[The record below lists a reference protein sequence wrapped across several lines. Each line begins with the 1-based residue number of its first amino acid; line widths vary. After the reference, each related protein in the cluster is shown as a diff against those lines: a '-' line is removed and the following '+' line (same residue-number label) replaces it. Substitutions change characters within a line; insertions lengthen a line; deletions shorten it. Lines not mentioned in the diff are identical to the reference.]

1 MQTAESSSRKLNNQ
15 SEGIPLKISEPW
27 LTSPWHVSNLPS
39 ETKRASRCVADE
51 GLSQRHDD
59 DEGLSQLWTGFL
71 LNLFKSAACVLWEDK
86 SASQIIAQSYQW
98 SHWKVVPRRKF
109 QWRCFSS
116 QRNSAFQRINRILK
130 GFFASHLQLMVSLR
144 RNNGFPISWTFQITS
159 LVITVR

>member
-1 MQTAESSSRKLNNQ
+1 MSRIFPRNRNARPVAL
-15 SEGIPLKISEPW
+15 LM
-27 LTSPWHVSNLPS
+27 
-39 ETKRASRCVADE
+39 RAYGNDI
-51 GLSQRHDD
+51 
-59 DEGLSQLWTGFL
+59 SQLWTGFL

-144 RNNGFPISWTFQITS
+144 RNNGFSISWTFQITS
-159 LVITVR
+159 LVLTPREYQLCTISWLTLWFQVDSIS

>member
-1 MQTAESSSRKLNNQ
+1 MKDPIKNFRALTNLSLTCLKSSLGN
-15 SEGIPLKISEPW
+15 E
-27 LTSPWHVSNLPS
+27 THSPVALLM
-39 ETKRASRCVADE
+39 RAYGNDI
-51 GLSQRHDD
+51 
-59 DEGLSQLWTGFL
+59 SQLWTGFL
-71 LNLFKSAACVLWEDK
+71 LNLFKSATCVLWEDK

-109 QWRCFSS
+109 QWRCFFS

-159 LVITVR
+159 LVLTLR